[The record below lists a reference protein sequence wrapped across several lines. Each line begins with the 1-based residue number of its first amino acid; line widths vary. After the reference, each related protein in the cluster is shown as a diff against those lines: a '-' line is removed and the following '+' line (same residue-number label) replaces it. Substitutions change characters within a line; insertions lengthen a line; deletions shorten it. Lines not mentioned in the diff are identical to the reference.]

1 MSFATLQE
9 AWGVPSFG
17 TPEPDKPEEKQPQVQ
32 SEVLERTEASQRSH
46 LFAVNY
52 LREVFQRHGAPG
64 VLSLMDEDMQR
75 EVRMAALLSFDW
87 VDTNS
92 LLFIFMCLC
101 AIWLVMDLLRR

>member
-9 AWGVPSFG
+9 AWGVPTFG
-17 TPEPDKPEEKQPQVQ
+17 TAEPDKPAEKKQEVQ
-32 SEVLERTEASQRSH
+32 SEVLERTEASQRGQ
-46 LFAVNY
+46 LFVVNY

-64 VLSLMDEDMQR
+64 VLSLLDEDAQR
-75 EVRMAALLSFDW
+75 ELRMAALLSFDW

-101 AIWLVMDLLRR
+101 AVWLVMDLLRR